1 MSIGNVVKLKPP
13 TAKPARSRA
22 TARKLRR
29 QAAAAVGVGGV
40 ACVLTA
46 LSLNHLARGIGMVTG
61 AAEWESWSMAAGID
75 LGFVSLELAQL
86 VVTTETVRRAVRRY
100 CQPAIAGTLAG
111 SAALNALAFA
121 AQSTGWM
128 LAPAI
133 AIGLAIPA
141 LVYALTRIGAT
152 LYLDCTARSN

>member
-1 MSIGNVVKLKPP
+1 MSTGNVIKLKPP
-13 TAKPARSRA
+13 AAKPARSRA
-22 TARKLRR
+22 VARKLRR
-29 QAAAAVGVGGV
+29 QAAAAIGVGGV

-61 AAEWESWSMAAGID
+61 AAEWEAWSMAAGID

-100 CQPAIAGTLAG
+100 CRPAITGTLAG

-121 AQSTGWM
+121 TQSTGWM

-133 AIGLAIPA
+133 AMGLAIPA

-152 LYLDCTARSN
+152 LYLDCSARG

>member
-1 MSIGNVVKLKPP
+1 MNIGNVVKLKAP
-13 TAKPARSRA
+13 AARPARSRA
-22 TARKLRR
+22 TTRKLRR

-61 AAEWESWSMAAGID
+61 AAEWEAWSMAAGID

-86 VVTTETVRRAVRRY
+86 VITTETVRRAVRRY
-100 CQPAIAGTLAG
+100 CQPAITGTLAG

-121 AQSTGWM
+121 AQSAGWM

-133 AIGLAIPA
+133 AMGLAVPT
-141 LVYALTRIGAT
+141 LVFALTRIRAT
-152 LYLDCTARSN
+152 LYLDCSARS